1 MGLWY
6 RCGTKGVWTSL
17 EPERQ
22 DSFSEV
28 FKRMSDAT
36 FLGSKYEAALGLRK
50 RTLLTE
56 GTGEVCL
63 GSVSTCQVSRK
74 HG

>member
-1 MGLWY
+1 VV
-6 RCGTKGVWTSL
+6 RKGCEPSL

-36 FLGSKYEAALGLRK
+36 FLGSENGATLGLRM
-50 RTLLTE
+50 RALLTE
-56 GTGEVCL
+56 GTREVPRECEYVL
-63 GSVSTCQVSRK
+63 S
-74 HG
+74 